1 MCAVF
6 TFERMF
12 KKNMLVLFIL
22 WYKIIVLFKVLAT

>member
-1 MCAVF
+1 MRAVF

-22 WYKIIVLFKVLAT
+22 WYKIIVLFKVLPT